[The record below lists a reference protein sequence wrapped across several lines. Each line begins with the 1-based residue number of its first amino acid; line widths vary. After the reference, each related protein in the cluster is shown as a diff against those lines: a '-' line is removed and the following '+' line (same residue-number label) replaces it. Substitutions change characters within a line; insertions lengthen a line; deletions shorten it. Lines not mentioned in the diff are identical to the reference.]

1 VKVSAINRR
10 RKALGKKKKK
20 KKKKKFRIGRSIPQ

>member
-20 KKKKKFRIGRSIPQ
+20 KKKFRIGRSIPQ

>member
-20 KKKKKFRIGRSIPQ
+20 KKKKFRIGRSIPQ

>member
-20 KKKKKFRIGRSIPQ
+20 KKFRIGRSIPQ